1 MYRVS
6 HIIVPTL
13 FFAQIGTRIL
23 KIDLEIAEIIDV
35 KDGTC
40 HLEVDI
46 LLFLRGKKI
55 ILVL

>member
-1 MYRVS
+1 M
-6 HIIVPTL
+6 
-13 FFAQIGTRIL
+13 QIAKVGTFQEICYMMGTEIL

-46 LLFLRGKKI
+46 LLFHRGKKI